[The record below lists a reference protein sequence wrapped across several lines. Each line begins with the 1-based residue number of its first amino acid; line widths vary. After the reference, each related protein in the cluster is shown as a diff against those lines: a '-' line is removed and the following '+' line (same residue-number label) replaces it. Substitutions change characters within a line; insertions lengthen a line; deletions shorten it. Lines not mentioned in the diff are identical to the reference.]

1 MACFRCSA
9 SEPGSSPPK
18 CGVNHNHRMSVQAIG
33 LAAALLA
40 AGSDAPLK
48 PTYPTMPIR
57 IAPRPSRF
65 QLGTPFP
72 NLPPILL
79 DVDGN
84 GYGLAQQTA
93 RSRQLQARILWIDA
107 TANLGRVNSKEKVDE
122 LARRIAAAGFNTVAF
137 DVKPIVGK
145 TLYPSKLAPKMTEWR
160 GNRLPEDF
168 DPLAAM
174 VEACHREGL
183 SLFVSLNAFS
193 EGHRDVEQGLA
204 YLKPEWQTVLYDIE
218 GFVRSSA
225 GGRATF
231 RLMDRPNTMTT
242 IEDQLAVFTDL
253 SRVPQRLNGDS
264 KAAVVD
270 SRGTVIAQLEGSVV
284 RSQSPAIPQGGS
296 VLVGIG
302 RGAEF
307 LKANA
312 RAGDRLTFDCKPDFV
327 PITRRPWQQVPV
339 MVSPHNPEVRR
350 RALEVLSE
358 VLSNYEVDGVLY
370 DDRLRYAGLN
380 GDFSEWAKAEFEALV
395 GEKLQWPDD
404 VFRWTLQPD
413 LTRGV
418 VPGKW
423 YDAWLVFRAQTLR
436 NWVAEARDVV
446 ERVRP
451 SALFGVYAGSW
462 YGEYVNLGSN
472 YAATTVQAGFRFL
485 TPQYQQTGFADLLD
499 VFISGCYY
507 PMATIAEAMQAGQP
521 TGTTVEA
528 AGQLVNRLVDDQAW
542 VYNGLSIEALGGDR
556 LRLQRALQAA
566 AASGQG
572 VMVFDLSHNIDRV
585 WSVFQQAFGGPKVK
599 APHQVPGLL
608 AEVRRRKKLL
618 WEEGVREPAVVIN
631 PGAAGVGL

>member
-1 MACFRCSA
+1 MLAHA
-9 SEPGSSPPK
+9 L
-18 CGVNHNHRMSVQAIG
+18 G
-33 LAAALLA
+33 LAASLALTEA
-40 AGSDAPLK
+40 DAPSK
-48 PTYPTMPIR
+48 PSYPTLPIR

-79 DVDGN
+79 DAEGN

-93 RSRQLQARILWIDA
+93 RARQLQARILWIDA
-107 TANLGRVNSKEKVDE
+107 TANLGRVNSREKIDD

-145 TLYPSKLAPKMTEWR
+145 TLYPSRLAPKMTEWR
-160 GNRLPEDF
+160 GNQLPADF

-174 VEACHREGL
+174 VEACRREGL

-204 YLKPEWQTVLYDIE
+204 YLKPEWQTVLYDVE
-218 GFVRSSA
+218 GFVRSSVA
-225 GGRATF
+225 GRPTF
-231 RLMDRPNTMTT
+231 RLMDRPNAMTT
-242 IEDQLAVFTDL
+242 LEDQLAVFTDL
-253 SRVPQRLNGDS
+253 SRVPTRLNGDS

-270 SRGTVIAQLEGSVV
+270 ARGLVIAQLEGSAV
-284 RSQSPAIPQGGS
+284 RGQAPAIPTGGS
-296 VLVGIG
+296 ILVGIG

-307 LKANA
+307 VKASA
-312 RAGDRLTFDCKPDFV
+312 RAGDRLSFECKPDFV

-350 RALEVLSE
+350 RALEVLGE
-358 VLSNYEVDGVLY
+358 LLTNYEVDGVLY
-370 DDRLRYAGLN
+370 DDRLRYSGLN
-380 GDFSEWAKAEFEALV
+380 GDFSEWARSEFEALV
-395 GEKLQWPDD
+395 GEKLRWPDD

-413 LTRGV
+413 LSRGI

-423 YDAWLVFRAQTLR
+423 FDAWLVFRAQTLR

-472 YAATTVQAGFRFL
+472 YAATTAQAGFRFL

-499 VFISGCYY
+499 VFIAGCYY
-507 PMATIAEAMQAGQP
+507 PSATIAEAMEAGQP

-542 VYNGLSIEALGGDR
+542 VYAGLSIEALGGDR

-566 AASGQG
+566 AASSQG

-585 WSVFQQAFGGPKVK
+585 WGVFQQAFAGPRVK

-608 AEVRRRKKLL
+608 ADVRRRKRLL
-618 WEEGVREPAVVIN
+618 RQEGAREPAIVIN
-631 PGAAGVGL
+631 PGSAGTGL